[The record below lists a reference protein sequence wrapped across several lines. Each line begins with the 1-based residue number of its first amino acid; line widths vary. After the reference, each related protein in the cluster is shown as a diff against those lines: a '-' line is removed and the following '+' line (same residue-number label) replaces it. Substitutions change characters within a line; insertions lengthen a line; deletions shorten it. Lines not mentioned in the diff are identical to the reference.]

1 MSVGYVGDKFNANLD
16 GVFIGKRRDFDPAFF
31 SRFDPQGRPFYNGG
45 YSKLDLAGSYRLNS
59 NISLFGRIDNLLNQD
74 YEEVL
79 GYPAY
84 RLNFSAGM
92 RFRIGGGK

>member
-1 MSVGYVGDKFNANLD
+1 MNLRPDKQLL
-16 GVFIGKRRDFDPAFF
+16 P
-31 SRFDPQGRPFYNGG
+31 S
-45 YSKLDLAGSYRLNS
+45 SSLAGM
-59 NISLFGRIDNLLNQD
+59 FNQN

-79 GYPAY
+79 GYPAC

>member
-1 MSVGYVGDKFNANLD
+1 
-16 GVFIGKRRDFDPAFF
+16 
-31 SRFDPQGRPFYNGG
+31 
-45 YSKLDLAGSYRLNS
+45 
-59 NISLFGRIDNLLNQD
+59 LFGRIENLLNQD